1 MTSESRHAHYAP
13 ADERVES
20 LMTPPYDPVTPA
32 QLPAWLAD
40 DSLLVLDLRPAAAHT
55 AARIPR
61 ALSLSVPTT
70 LLRRPLFSLDRLA
83 AMLPNSDAR
92 ARLANWSSASRIL
105 VYDADSVS
113 LPDSSV
119 INALLRKFRIEGF
132 TRDLAW
138 IQGGFHAVL
147 RDASSVIDT
156 HSYDTYPRDEEEN
169 DSSNRAPHVL
179 RPNRL
184 PLTAFTLSSTTLF
197 SHDVGPVQPLKKKS
211 PGLHIT
217 HPVTVS
223 PHNRPAFNPFFDV
236 VRQNIELTHGIT
248 ERIPLNVSRRVR
260 QRIQDLPFL
269 WLQDIARHAGTQR
282 AESSA
287 DKPDSDT
294 DGDINPAVVAE
305 GAEILA
311 MQFYKIELAEQRRL
325 MSIMEHHA
333 RENAEDDV
341 SSTASFP
348 FSITAGIEKGEK
360 NRCDRCP

>member
-1 MTSESRHAHYAP
+1 MTSQQARTIW
-13 ADERVES
+13 ADERSES
-20 LMTPPYDPVTPA
+20 PMTPPYVPVTPA

-40 DSLLVLDLRPAAAHT
+40 DALLILDLRPAAAHT

-83 AMLPNSDAR
+83 VMLSNPDAR
-92 ARLANWSSASRIL
+92 TRFANWASASRIL
-105 VYDADSVS
+105 VYDADSLS

-156 HSYDTYPRDEEEN
+156 HSYDTYHEEEN
-169 DSSNRAPHVL
+169 DSSNRAAHVL

-197 SHDVGPVQPLKKKS
+197 SHDTALTQPLKRKS
-211 PGLHIT
+211 PGLRIT
-217 HPVTVS
+217 HPVAVS

-248 ERIPLNVSRRVR
+248 ERIPLNLPRRVR
-260 QRIQDLPFL
+260 QRIQDLPFR
-269 WLQDIARHAGTQR
+269 WLQDIARRAGHRPQR
-282 AESSA
+282 AESSV
-287 DKPDSDT
+287 DKSDSDS
-294 DGDINPAVVAE
+294 DDDISSAAVAE
-305 GAEILA
+305 GSEILA

-333 RENAEDDV
+333 RESVEDGV
-341 SSTASFP
+341 SSTPSFP